1 MAADKLPTKI
11 RKDQL
16 AQAALSLVGLHGLK
30 ALSVARVAHR
40 VGVVPSA
47 VYRHFSGKEE
57 LLDAVVQLIQNRL
70 LSNVARACE
79 GAPDSV
85 ECLKRLIHMHAQLI
99 RENQG
104 IPRIIFSEEIFAGS
118 ASRKAA
124 VFETVQ
130 SYLGRVAEIVRRGQ
144 QEGSIRR
151 DLDPG
156 TVSMMLLGVV
166 QPGAILWQLSDGRV
180 DVTKH
185 AERGWQILSEAIRPK

>member
-11 RKDQL
+11 RKEQL
-16 AQAALSLVGLHGLK
+16 AQAALSIVGLHGLK

-47 VYRHFSGKEE
+47 VYRHFNGKEE
-57 LLDAVVQLIQNRL
+57 LLDAVVQLIQHRL
-70 LSNVARACE
+70 LDNVSRACQ

-85 ECLKRLIHMHAQLI
+85 ECLRRLILMHAKLV

-118 ASRKAA
+118 SPRRAA
-124 VFETVQ
+124 VYETVS

-144 QEGSIRR
+144 QEGSVRA
-151 DLDPG
+151 DVDPG

-180 DVTKH
+180 DVTRH
-185 AERGWQILSEAIRPK
+185 AERAWQILRDAITPK